1 LIRLAFWQGAAVA
14 VLGVLAA
21 AVAARRRRSSALPYT
36 GPFGFRPAGVL
47 AARFPDLLLLASVAS
62 LLAATARPQS
72 GWERLPRP
80 GEGVDIVL
88 ALDVSTSMLAEDYR
102 PNRLEAARDA
112 AEEFISGRP
121 GDRVSLVAY
130 AAEAMTLCPPTLD
143 HGTLRRLLDTAG
155 PGLLPD
161 GTSIGQGLAVA
172 AAGLEYSRAER
183 RVIVLL
189 SDGVETVGAVDPVT
203 VARAVSTLHGDSLRL
218 YTVAVGTTSPAL
230 GYEVDRQT
238 LATMAELC
246 GGRLFD
252 AYSAADLREVYASID
267 SLERSTLP
275 EEGLFVYRDHHMP
288 LVLLGV
294 CLLVLSL
301 LLRWGPMKVVGE

>member
-1 LIRLAFWQGAAVA
+1 MRLAFWPGALVA
-14 VLGVLAA
+14 LLALAA
-21 AVAARRRRSSALPYT
+21 AAAAGRRRRSSALPYT
-36 GPFGFRPAGVL
+36 GPFAFDTAGAL
-47 AARFPDLLLLASVAS
+47 TARFPDLLLLAGLAS
-62 LLAATARPQS
+62 LLVATARPQS
-72 GWERLPRP
+72 GYERLPRP

-102 PNRLEAARDA
+102 PNRLEAAKDA
-112 AEEFISGRP
+112 ARDFIAGRP
-121 GDRVSLVAY
+121 GDRVGLVAY
-130 AAEAMTLCPPTLD
+130 AAEAMTVCPPTLD
-143 HGTLRRLLDTAG
+143 HGTLRRLLDDAE

-172 AAGLEYSRAER
+172 AAGLDYSRAER

-203 VARAVSTLHGDSLRL
+203 VAQAVSTLHGDSLRL

-230 GYEVDRQT
+230 GYEVDRPT
-238 LATMAELC
+238 LSRMAEIC

-252 AYSAADLREVYASID
+252 AYSAGDLRGVYAAID

-275 EEGLFVYRDHHMP
+275 KEGLFVYRDHHMP